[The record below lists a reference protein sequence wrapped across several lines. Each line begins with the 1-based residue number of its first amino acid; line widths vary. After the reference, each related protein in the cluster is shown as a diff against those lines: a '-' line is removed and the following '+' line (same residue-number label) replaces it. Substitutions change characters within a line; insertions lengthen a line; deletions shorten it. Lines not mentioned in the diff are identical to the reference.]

1 MNSTEMKPQHE
12 NVSST
17 FSLNDNFTF
26 MGKELHVQTE
36 NVSSEKPCI
45 RTHVFFHG
53 RVIYS
58 KKWEYENN
66 TLETADFGRIRDMM
80 QTQHQSVL
88 GKIAEQYTKRQKQP

>member
-1 MNSTEMKPQHE
+1 MNSAEMKPPHG
-12 NVSST
+12 NVSPT

-36 NVSSEKPCI
+36 NVPSGKPCI
-45 RTHVFFHG
+45 RTHVFLHG

-58 KKWEYENN
+58 KKWEYEIH
-66 TLETADFGRIRDMM
+66 TLEIADFGKIRDMM

-88 GKIAEQYTKRQKQP
+88 EKIAEQQSKRQK